1 MSTLGTLLADMTES
15 PVCAFG
21 DCHIRAHS
29 SPAVQGPELRGH
41 ILPSIISEGF
51 PSELSPFPQATFE
64 LSYQASCH
72 YG

>member
-1 MSTLGTLLADMTES
+1 MSTLGTLLADIDRAS
-15 PVCAFG
+15 CV
-21 DCHIRAHS
+21 CHIRAHS

-51 PSELSPFPQATFE
+51 PSELSPFPQVTFE
-64 LSYQASCH
+64 LSYQAICH